1 MCMVHAFI
9 MIRTAAGVSQDVQG
23 TVSALES
30 VNEAHVV
37 AGEYDVIAEADGEE
51 VYDILSA
58 AAADIQ
64 GVTGV
69 EETKTYVSL
78 SA

>member
-1 MCMVHAFI
+1 MVHAFI
-9 MIRTAAGVSQDVQG
+9 MVRTAAGTSQDVRDAVADLG
-23 TVSALES
+23 NVK
-30 VNEAHVV
+30 EAHVV

-64 GVTGV
+64 GVTDV

>member
-1 MCMVHAFI
+1 MVHAFI
-9 MIRTAAGVSQDVQG
+9 MVRTAAGVAQEVRDSIGDLG
-23 TVSALES
+23 S
-30 VNEAHVV
+30 VAECHVV
-37 AGEYDVIAEADGEE
+37 AGEYDVIVEAQGEE

-64 GVTGV
+64 GVQGV

>member
-1 MCMVHAFI
+1 MVHAFI
-9 MIRTAAGVSQDVQG
+9 MIRTAAGAAQEVREGIADLG
-23 TVSALES
+23 S

-64 GVTGV
+64 AVEGV

>member
-1 MCMVHAFI
+1 MVHAFI
-9 MIRTAAGVSQDVQG
+9 MIRTAAGASQEVQG
-23 TVSALES
+23 S
-30 VNEAHVV
+30 VAAIDSVTEAHVV
-37 AGEYDVIAEADGEE
+37 AGEFDVIAEATGEE

-58 AAADIQ
+58 ASADIQ
-64 GVTGV
+64 SVSGV

>member
-1 MCMVHAFI
+1 MVHAFI
-9 MIRTAAGVSQDVQG
+9 MIRTAAGVSQDVRDTIEDLG
-23 TVSALES
+23 S

-37 AGEYDVIAEADGEE
+37 AGEYDIIAEADGEE

-64 GVTGV
+64 AVTGV

>member
-1 MCMVHAFI
+1 MVHAFI
-9 MIRTAAGVSQDVQG
+9 MIRTAAGVSQDVRG
-23 TVSALES
+23 TIEDLGS

-37 AGEYDVIAEADGEE
+37 AGEYDIIAEADGEE

-64 GVTGV
+64 AVTGV